1 MADPTMSPEALSAAP
16 SVVAP
21 VVKAAVKTAIDETEG
36 FVVLGCVLGFFFV
49 TAIVAV
55 MALGGS
61 LGEQAMRIFK
71 PASESFLAARGQAGA
86 LTIATSLFAG
96 GMGAWIVYGT
106 TELGANPKISWW
118 GVIGYSLG
126 ASLPAVVLGNLAP
139 HVKAY
144 TGDRAFSTADF
155 GLRRYGRLMQL
166 FIAGVSCFYMFIY
179 LVAELTSV
187 GNVYRA
193 LVKPEASDGWTNW
206 ITVPVGIVTVLY
218 TGLAGLPASIITD
231 KFQGA
236 LVLGLVLLVGIAA
249 ISVEENHVSQSEWN
263 HASRSTT
270 AGFRTGVS
278 LIIAI
283 MGAELFNQGTWQRV
297 YAAKDEKALWRGF
310 IGGACLIVPVMM
322 LFGSFGMLAYAK
334 DPESYDKFDKLAY
347 LSFFDLLKPMAKG
360 WKVLVL
366 ILVTCLCCSSVD
378 TLQNALA
385 AVFSRDLTAQKLSVN
400 WSRLLVVGFNIPAVI
415 MASDK
420 YDVLQLFLVADL
432 VCCAVAPAVFFGLIT
447 TSGWKK
453 VCGLP
458 IPVLAPTELGAFLG
472 GIAALGTIMVMGS
485 PAFYDSGEAVSP
497 ITGKKYAP
505 YPWSSFWLVTGDD
518 DQVCAL
524 CGEQVL
530 IYFIMAP
537 CAGTFFTFFFSGFD
551 LLLRGERAKQP
562 LFPRDMC
569 GLLQEEPTPV
579 EKMDHIATDAESAE
593 KKDPAVELAPP
604 QAGEK
609 QPSDDEVRRVDVPEA
624 LSP

>member
-1 MADPTMSPEALSAAP
+1 MDPTAMPSMSPGGP
-16 SVVAP
+16 PVVVVSAP
-21 VVKAAVKTAIDETEG
+21 VGTAINETEG

-49 TAIVAV
+49 TAIAAI

-61 LGEQAMRIFK
+61 LGEQAARIFK
-71 PASESFLAARGQAGA
+71 PASESFLSYRGQAGA

-106 TELGANPKISWW
+106 TELGANPLISWW

-126 ASLPAVVLGNLAP
+126 AAGPTLLLGKLAP
-139 HVKAY
+139 YVKDY
-144 TGDRAFSTADF
+144 TGNSAFSTADF
-155 GLRRYGRLMQL
+155 GLRRYGRMMQL
-166 FIAGVSCFYMFIY
+166 FIVGVSTFYMFIA
-179 LVAELTSV
+179 LVAELTSI

-193 LVKPEASDGWTNW
+193 LVNPGASDGWTNYVT
-206 ITVPVGIVTVLY
+206 IPVGVVTVLY
-218 TGLAGLPASIITD
+218 TGLAGLPASMITD
-231 KFQGA
+231 KFQGV
-236 LVLGLVLLVGIAA
+236 LVLGLVGLVGIAA
-249 ISVEENHVSQSEWN
+249 LSVEENHVSKAEWN

-283 MGAELFNQGTWQRV
+283 MGAGLFDQSQWQRV
-297 YAAKDEKALWRGF
+297 YAAKDEKALLHGF

-322 LFGSFGMLAYAK
+322 LFGAFGMLAYAK
-334 DPESYDKFDKLAY
+334 DPEAYDNFDKLAY
-347 LSFFDLLKPMAKG
+347 LSFFDLLKPLAKG
-360 WKVLVL
+360 WKVMVL

-378 TLQNALA
+378 SLQNALA
-385 AVFSRDLTAQKLSVN
+385 SVFSRDLTAQKLSIN
-400 WSRLLVVGFNIPAVI
+400 WSRLLVVLFNIPAVI
-415 MASDK
+415 MAAQK

-453 VCGLP
+453 VFGLP
-458 IPVLAPTELGAFLG
+458 IPMLAPTELGAFLG
-472 GIAALGTIMVMGS
+472 GIAALSTIMVMGS

-497 ITGKKYAP
+497 LTGKKYAP

-530 IYFIMAP
+530 VYFIVAP
-537 CAGTFFTFFFSGFD
+537 IAGTFFTFFFSGLD
-551 LLLRGERAKQP
+551 LVFRGERAKEP
-562 LFPRDMC
+562 LFPRDIC
-569 GLLQEEPTPV
+569 GLLPEEETPV
-579 EKMDHIATDAESAE
+579 EKVENLSGTDAESAE
-593 KKDPAVELAPP
+593 NVKKVSVELAPK
-604 QAGEK
+604 ADG
-609 QPSDDEVRRVDVPEA
+609 DDEDRQVAAPDA